1 MCFFCE
7 VELFFNKSPVGFD
20 HVGEESEDDELE
32 TDDEENSGE
41 EKVVPVGGNF
51 EILNIKAEEYTK
63 EEKRDT
69 HEGESRDAE
78 EFHRTNVSDRFY
90 DNARTL
96 SDIVHDA
103 LCHLGFPLGK
113 IGDGHRDP
121 YDFESF
127 ADSVDDDFLRVGEVF
142 EEIET
147 EK

>member
-1 MCFFCE
+1 MTFLQQIQ
-7 VELFFNKSPVGFD
+7 LFFNESPVGFD
-20 HVGEESEDDELE
+20 HVGKEGEDDELE

-41 EKVVPVGGNF
+41 EQVVSVGGNF
-51 EILNIKAEEYTK
+51 EILNIKAEEDTK

-69 HEGESRDAE
+69 HEGESGDAE
-78 EFHRTNVSDRFY
+78 EFHRTNVSDCLY

-103 LCHLGFPLGK
+103 LRHLGFSLGK
-113 IGDGHRDP
+113 IGDGHWDP

-147 EK
+147 EE